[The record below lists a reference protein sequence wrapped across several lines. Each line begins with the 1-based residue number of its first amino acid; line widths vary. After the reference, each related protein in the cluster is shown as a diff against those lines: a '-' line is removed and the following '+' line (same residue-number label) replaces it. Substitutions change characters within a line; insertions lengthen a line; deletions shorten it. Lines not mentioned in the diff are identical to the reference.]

1 MKGERAGAFGI
12 SPATAATAVTA
23 ATAATAASADM
34 RLSKPGLHD
43 LADRLLADEPDA
55 VERCVAFLIAE
66 SRGFWHNRARA
77 MMSRRLKH
85 CTLSAAQRDALVAG
99 ITPRLETGAFPEQF
113 KDQLRLAL
121 HIDPAA
127 TRRAAAAG
135 LDSPAGHVRRYAA
148 WVLSAEHLRDRPP
161 MV

>member
-99 ITPRLETGAFPEQF
+99 ITTRLVTGAFPEQF

-121 HIDPAA
+121 RIDPAA
-127 TRRAAAAG
+127 TRRAAAG
-135 LDSPAGHVRRYAA
+135 GP
-148 WVLSAEHLRDRPP
+148 DRPARP
-161 MV
+161 VRGDGAGGGAAGPPRGGPPRG